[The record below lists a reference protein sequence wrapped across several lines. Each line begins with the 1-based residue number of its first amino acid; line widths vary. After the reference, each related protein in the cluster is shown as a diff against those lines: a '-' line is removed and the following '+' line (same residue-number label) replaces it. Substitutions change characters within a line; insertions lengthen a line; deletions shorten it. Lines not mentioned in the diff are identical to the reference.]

1 MPVVDVRHA
10 EQPLVLAL
18 DIGTSSTR
26 AIIFDRRGRPLR
38 DSESQLK
45 YEMTTTPDGG
55 AEVDAL
61 MLADLVG
68 QSIDTVLARHQV
80 PISAVGVAAFWHS
93 LMGVDGDGKPTTP
106 VYLWADTRSREDV
119 DAIKHEFDAHE
130 LWQRTGCFVHSSY
143 WPGKLRWLARTRP
156 DLVKATS
163 TWCSFSGYL
172 LRRLFGAEGTSISMA
187 SSTAMMNA
195 TTQQWD
201 DLALKAAGVDPD
213 QLAPIRNEREPLAGM
228 APEYARRWPTLAQV
242 PWFRGI
248 GDGACANVGSGGLGP
263 DRIAL
268 TVGTSGAMRMVRRL
282 PSGTSPNTPE
292 SLWTY
297 RLDDRAAVIGAAI
310 SNGGKVIDW
319 FGDLTGSAF
328 DSEAFRCAEKLEPDS
343 HGLTVLPFLA
353 GERAPI
359 WSDWATGAVSG
370 LKLATTAAD
379 LIRAGMESVSY
390 RLGMIYADLATQAE
404 PDHQI
409 LANGGAILRSAV
421 WLQMVADVF
430 QHPVVALPP
439 DEESTA
445 RGAALMALEYAGL
458 IESLIDADDPA
469 GYGRTIEPDPTRAEI
484 YRAAMDRQNR
494 LLDLLYENGKPR
506 LDAL

>member
-1 MPVVDVRHA
+1 M
-10 EQPLVLAL
+10 
-18 DIGTSSTR
+18 
-26 AIIFDRRGRPLR
+26 
-38 DSESQLK
+38 
-45 YEMTTTPDGG
+45 
-55 AEVDAL
+55 
-61 MLADLVG
+61 
-68 QSIDTVLARHQV
+68 
-80 PISAVGVAAFWHS
+80 
-93 LMGVDGDGKPTTP
+93 
-106 VYLWADTRSREDV
+106 
-119 DAIKHEFDAHE
+119 
-130 LWQRTGCFVHSSY
+130 
-143 WPGKLRWLARTRP
+143 
-156 DLVKATS
+156 
-163 TWCSFSGYL
+163 
-172 LRRLFGAEGTSISMA
+172 
-187 SSTAMMNA
+187 
-195 TTQQWD
+195 
-201 DLALKAAGVDPD
+201 
-213 QLAPIRNEREPLAGM
+213 
-228 APEYARRWPTLAQV
+228 
-242 PWFRGI
+242 
-248 GDGACANVGSGGLGP
+248 
-263 DRIAL
+263 
-268 TVGTSGAMRMVRRL
+268 
-282 PSGTSPNTPE
+282 
-292 SLWTY
+292 
-297 RLDDRAAVIGAAI
+297 
-310 SNGGKVIDW
+310 IDW

-458 IESLIDADDPA
+458 IESLLDADDPA